1 MGKTDRYPKGAV
13 MKLIEIFTDHVVNR
27 KSLKE
32 YVEIRKTIHERG
44 EFNDAK
50 LIRAEENL
58 QRLKGENP
66 EIYEK
71 MYEVLAEVFRR
82 DSGHRVEYPIDFVR
96 EVLKLYTAHYTPE
109 KLYEEYRRILEH
121 KYQTLN

>member
-1 MGKTDRYPKGAV
+1 MY
-13 MKLIEIFTDHVVNR
+13 LIELFTDYVRNR
-27 KSLKE
+27 KSLKD
-32 YVEIRKTIHERG
+32 YVEVRKTINERG

-58 QRLKGENP
+58 QRLKSENP

-71 MYEVLAEVFRR
+71 MYEVLEEVFRR
-82 DSGHRVEYPIDFVR
+82 DAGHRVEYPIDFIR
-96 EVLKLYTAHYTPE
+96 EVLKLNTGSYTPE
-109 KLYEEYRRILEH
+109 KLYEEYRCILKH